1 MLLKIITDTVSPRY
15 FWRSIKGN
23 LRKGSQ
29 RIEITDGSKRLIAEE
44 ARGRLTIS
52 VYADSGAFGVARDW
66 RLIYGRDN
74 ATHQR
79 EEIAGALVEAFDLLT
94 HVEVL

>member
-15 FWRSIKGN
+15 FWRSITGN

-29 RIEITDGSKRLIAEE
+29 RVDIIEGARRLVAQESS
-44 ARGRLTIS
+44 GRLTIS
-52 VYADSGAFGVARDW
+52 VYADSGAFGVAQDW
-66 RLIYGRDN
+66 RIIYGRDN